1 MSIVQGGPG
10 FPYFLPALYKYITTG
25 DYLTSYV
32 EDDDIPDGGVR
43 QMIAEVKNF
52 FKICLTKNLNV

>member
-10 FPYFLPALYKYITTG
+10 FPYFLPAVYTYMTTN

-32 EDDDIPDGGVR
+32 DDSDIPDGGVR
-43 QMIAEVKNF
+43 HMITEVNTSISSK
-52 FKICLTKNLNV
+52 